1 MKHFRKQFLTGLFV
15 VLPMGITFWV
25 IYKIFDI
32 LDSFIGN
39 SLYSAIGMRIPGLG
53 LIITLA
59 LIFVTG
65 GVTSNFMG
73 KKIHDWFERL
83 FETLPII
90 KTIYVP
96 VKDIMKN
103 FSSDKSNNF
112 KKSSLC
118 DLSDGRQ
125 S

>member
-25 IYKIFDI
+25 IYKIFFDI

-112 KKSSLC
+112 KKKQSL
-118 DLSDGRQ
+118 
-125 S
+125 